1 LKDLASAIGSKRVWL
16 LLDEWS
22 SVPPE
27 IQPYLGEFLVR
38 CVLPLQMFTV
48 KIAAIEQQTNF
59 RQQLNG
65 ATIGLELG
73 ADVTA
78 NVDLDEFMVF
88 EQNEEKAR
96 SFFRGLIFKHLN
108 SGVSESDRVRGL
120 QEEQDL
126 VRTAFTDSRAL
137 DELIRAGEGVPRDV
151 LNIASKAALRRLCD

>member
-1 LKDLASAIGSKRVWL
+1 
-16 LLDEWS
+16 
-22 SVPPE
+22 
-27 IQPYLGEFLVR
+27 
-38 CVLPLQMFTV
+38 MFTV